1 MTYEV
6 RVAKEQDKDWIEQVA
21 AIRMLAEELN
31 RPELINPARIKLLV
45 KKGVDEKTCF
55 IAFKDGKPAGVLG
68 AFLIENMFEPSI
80 KVLSEVFWYVL
91 PEYRDTRIGFL
102 LLNLFD
108 ETARQIANESTLSI
122 LTGSTEINIDSFA
135 KRGFILDE
143 FAFNKRY

>member
-6 RVAKEQDKDWIEQVA
+6 RIAEEQDKEWIEQVA
-21 AIRMLAEELN
+21 AVRMLTEELN
-31 RPELINPARIKLLV
+31 RPELVNPSRIKLLV
-45 KKGVDEKTCF
+45 KKGIDERTCF
-55 IAFKDGKPAGVLG
+55 IAFKDGEPAGVLG

-91 PEYRDTRIGFL
+91 PEYRETRIGFL

-108 ETARQIANESTLSI
+108 ETARQIANESALSI

-135 KRGFILDE
+135 KRGFMLDE